1 MTRHSAEKAKSNG
14 VRADFLENNLAML
27 APSNGHGSHIFWSL
41 PRCKKFVVSREPV
54 LTLKIKS
61 IGSLLAGGYMWLMAH
76 FSWLVPIYL

>member
-1 MTRHSAEKAKSNG
+1 MSTMTRHSAEKAKSNG

-54 LTLKIKS
+54 STLKIKS
-61 IGSLLAGGYMWLMAH
+61 ALFFMKPFVARQL
-76 FSWLVPIYL
+76 